1 MKNGMENAVWQMKQ
15 KEEDGLNYIYS
26 QTYNFVYLSAKS
38 ILKNEEDIKLFM
50 QTVYVDLYRSADE
63 IHLDNL
69 YDLLGKHV
77 DRIGCEHFK
86 KRKERAAAF
95 VEMEEEELNPKQKQH
110 LNENVDVISKSLE
123 QLPDLYQATLFAF
136 YFDYLKMDE
145 IADLMDCSVGV
156 IINRLNYTRKYF
168 KKAIENAWEECGEST
183 EGCDTFSVEAVCL
196 ALRKWGVEHCLGI
209 TSAQNIYYNIC
220 KALELHGHSISLS
233 GKEFAGVKKT
243 VVYYKA
249 DDWNPI
255 KEEIIAHEKKKRL
268 DKKIAVC
275 LAGAAVVFAIVAV
288 VIAVVA
294 NRPEKKKP
302 SSEKPKVTE
311 EQKSSKK
318 EEQKQEDTDTKNP
331 EEQTNGTV
339 DEPVSEPTE
348 TDYIFP
354 NSGTTELTRD
364 EVQGHTKE
372 ELRIARNE
380 IYARHGAI
388 FGVDD
393 LDASFQRKSWYTPT
407 LSISELLDTVEL
419 SMVEENNISL
429 ISEIESGM

>member
-26 QTYNFVYLSAKS
+26 QTYNFVYLRAKS

-63 IHLDNL
+63 IQLDNL
-69 YDLLGKHV
+69 YEWLGKHV
-77 DRIGCEHFK
+77 YRIGCEHFK
-86 KRKERAAAF
+86 KRKEREAAF

-255 KEEIIAHEKKKRL
+255 QEEIIAHEKKKRL

-275 LAGAAVVFAIVAV
+275 LAGAAVVLAIVAV

-318 EEQKQEDTDTKNP
+318 EEQKQEDTDTKARKIRRM
-331 EEQTNGTV
+331 EQ
-339 DEPVSEPTE
+339 
-348 TDYIFP
+348 
-354 NSGTTELTRD
+354 
-364 EVQGHTKE
+364 
-372 ELRIARNE
+372 
-380 IYARHGAI
+380 
-388 FGVDD
+388 
-393 LDASFQRKSWYTPT
+393 
-407 LSISELLDTVEL
+407 
-419 SMVEENNISL
+419 
-429 ISEIESGM
+429 